1 LGTTKVPVG
10 YAEGEK
16 MDKERVE
23 AGRLKA
29 VGRFFRS
36 SMTPAGGLVTNLMLG
51 EDYMGKPL
59 TFWGEARNM
68 VEPMSISGLREEV
81 KKDGTL
87 GSVTA
92 FFKFFGAQINDNRDF
107 ETRAKMEIKDP
118 ETLKKRPVSRAEYE
132 QFVKVKDEFYSEY
145 LEDLKAG
152 QAIIYLDQEGKIRVF
167 KDLES
172 TDRINPDELDMW
184 QELYYEKLTDEQ
196 REDVLKKVES
206 WSKDAAKK
214 ELFED

>member
-1 LGTTKVPVG
+1 
-10 YAEGEK
+10 
-16 MDKERVE
+16 
-23 AGRLKA
+23 
-29 VGRFFRS
+29 
-36 SMTPAGGLVTNLMLG
+36 ML
-51 EDYMGKPL
+51 
-59 TFWGEARNM
+59 NM
-68 VEPMSISGLREEV
+68 VEPMSVSGMKEAV

-87 GSVTA
+87 GAVIGFA
-92 FFKFFGAQINDNRDF
+92 KFFGAQINDNRDF
-107 ETRAKMEIKDP
+107 PARAKMEIKDP

-145 LEDLKAG
+145 LDDLKAG

-184 QELYYEKLTDEQ
+184 EELYYEKLTDAQ